1 MLIRSRSP
9 SSLPGYHS
17 PMRGPAFAAIVV
29 VMAAACGGGSGT
41 QPGVAE
47 PTSIARPATTS
58 IAAGGE
64 AEPSHGGSLAG
75 GETVWEV
82 IERSREDDLEVNDPV
97 LLAAFDSQIAG
108 IQDVWELADAVD
120 DVETVFADDYIDV
133 VVRDSLLARLA
144 EIESRLR
151 DTSDDMETDEGVS
164 QEIGDENTA
173 IDERGSE
180 EATKPESPAG
190 ADTSSEEREP
200 AIAAVPASL
209 DSGIVAYGNLG
220 LGWAER
226 MNDRSAVPVASLIQV
241 SAPDGSGMVTVT
253 GSSGSVPY
261 GDPERPWSFVD
272 VIAVEWGTQ
281 DCVERRSDG
290 SFSARLEA
298 AAGSTLYVLP
308 IQPGTC
314 TGQGI
319 QTGPAAV
326 LEVPGPGAATTL
338 GRAGDSLKWS
348 AVGSLAGSDRQ
359 IQFTVHDDAG
369 DQCLVPRIHLY
380 RLFDGQ
386 GAYLTQVNVNVHG
399 PVLTPT
405 GLPIESSDGSNG
417 YYETVEFVDAPGCL
431 QSSLTLTPAA
441 LPASLAPGWYLP
453 RIVFGEVNPGGIP
466 EFGSGT
472 NFPGGDGL
480 DFEGNTGFGYLPLV
494 GVGTTSLPR
503 LPATLMN
510 EAPSWGAAGVRGV
523 VADED
528 AGRFALGSRRSING
542 PFIAS
547 PTDPLSGQSIHYTLE
562 PYLPTVGY
570 TGFAASMPEPLFRLD
585 AAQPGSI
592 TVSLTT
598 PDGST
603 TMLADDAEVRM
614 FVSSAWFAGYPV
626 ELPFSGPSRTVGLT
640 TGVDAL
646 DLAFDQFGLHTV
658 AIEGTLR
665 SSRGD
670 EFVLRGTYDIWV
682 AEPLDLSLGVF
693 EGTPLEVGDAWNP
706 TVVVEPGVPAGVTIA
721 IAHYPNGDVALRRD
735 HTVSGTANRFGYF
748 ASDQQ
753 WRPAEHGEYRVDVTA
768 SYLDPVDGT
777 LWMGARSAASIVAT
791 PDSPL
796 VAHGERNAQLARAA
810 GDNIIRTWFFNRTV
824 DPTCGEEG
832 CDPMVGTK
840 GLDYPFFS
848 GDVAWLVDMSPIMPR
863 ITVNGPAAALTAVAP
878 QLQPKAYCLPGMD
891 GCVDA
896 PDTHFLFSD
905 RAAGN
910 GSHQRADDVE
920 SWAYWYSTSVRAD
933 VSVFSAVGEGQGGEH
948 NHWYGHDTY
957 SCQIG
962 LTCRDSYFGPPQGGR
977 GGSDS
982 RGDEEG
988 DVKLLF
994 GGAVLKNGSQQ
1005 HFLPYA
1011 SMAVIVEEGSRSESG
1026 VWSFGDAK
1034 GNRICPPYQGAAG
1047 GIGTCGPLFTH
1058 RGREVDLFI
1067 TPTGTRPGSVLQP
1080 GDLFTFSGQAW
1091 PTLAVAVDV
1100 TVTGPVGQARSFQN
1114 RANPSG
1120 FVDVDGMAFV
1130 VEQPGV
1136 YEVHVSAAQDRA
1148 LPSTGLAPV
1157 PAIVADGRTT
1167 MDAYGYS
1174 DPLSAVLGTTDS
1186 TYRFYVVEEQ
1196 ATSPIRSATS
1206 ILHGPP
1212 GPNSVFG
1219 WAGNRVEKIS
1229 FVFPL
1234 PAGVDEAHYSL
1245 TAPGL
1250 VIEEGTV
1257 SGSSTVTVEV
1267 VQDDLYEAGFT
1278 QIILGADTLQL
1289 SIAYE
1294 TPDGWEAQI
1303 LNQRGFSPLG
1313 GVSVQ

>member
-1 MLIRSRSP
+1 
-9 SSLPGYHS
+9 
-17 PMRGPAFAAIVV
+17 
-29 VMAAACGGGSGT
+29 MA
-41 QPGVAE
+41 
-47 PTSIARPATTS
+47 
-58 IAAGGE
+58 
-64 AEPSHGGSLAG
+64 
-75 GETVWEV
+75 TV
-82 IERSREDDLEVNDPV
+82 RRELTV
-97 LLAAFDSQIAG
+97 AFDGDMDLVRAAWGDRESITRAG
-108 IQDVWELADAVD
+108 LDALVASALGMTAKDPDAVD
-120 DVETVFADDYIDV
+120 VSKGA
-133 VVRDSLLARLA
+133 
-144 EIESRLR
+144 
-151 DTSDDMETDEGVS
+151 DEGK
-164 QEIGDENTA
+164 
-173 IDERGSE
+173 SE
-180 EATKPESPAG
+180 VPDVPV
-190 ADTSSEEREP
+190 EP
-200 AIAAVPASL
+200 DAIASSVGPASL
-209 DSGIVAYGNLG
+209 ASGIVAYGNLG
-220 LGWAER
+220 LEPVR
-226 MNDRSAVPVASLIQV
+226 RKNDRSFVPVATRIQV
-241 SAPDGSGMVTVT
+241 SSPDGNGMVTVT
-253 GSSGSVPY
+253 GSAGAVPY
-261 GDPERPWSFVD
+261 GDPELPWGYVD

-308 IQPGTC
+308 IQRGMC

-405 GLPIESSDGSNG
+405 GLPIESNDGSNG
-417 YYETVEFVDAPGCL
+417 YYETVEFVDAPECL

-441 LPASLAPGWYLP
+441 LPASLASGWYLP
-453 RIVFGEVNPGGIP
+453 RIVFGVANPGGTP

-472 NFPGGDGL
+472 NFPGSDGL

-494 GVGTTSLPR
+494 GVGTTAQPR
-503 LPATLMN
+503 LPATLLN
-510 EAPSWGAAGVRGV
+510 EAPSWAAAGVRGV
-523 VADED
+523 VAEED
-528 AGRFALGSRRSING
+528 AGRFALGSRRAVNG

-547 PTDPLSGQSIHYTLE
+547 PTDPLSGQAVHYTLE

-585 AAQPGSI
+585 ADQPGNI

-598 PDGST
+598 PDGLT
-603 TMLADDAEVRM
+603 TTLADDSEVRM

-626 ELPFSGPSRTVGLT
+626 ELPFSGPSRTLGLT

-658 AIEGTLR
+658 ALDGTLR

-706 TVVVEPGVPAGVTIA
+706 TVVVEPGVPADIDIA
-721 IAHYPNGDVALRRD
+721 IAHYPNGDVALRRS

-777 LWMGARSAASIVAT
+777 LWMGARSSAAIVAT
-791 PDSPL
+791 PDTPL
-796 VAHGERNAQLARAA
+796 VAHGERNAQLARAV
-810 GDNIIRTWFFNRTV
+810 GDNVLRTWFFNRTV

-840 GLDYPFFS
+840 SLDYPFFS
-848 GDVAWLVDMSPIMPR
+848 GDVAWLVDMSPIVPH
-863 ITVNGPAAALTAVAP
+863 ITVDGPATALAAVAP
-878 QLQPKAYCLPGMD
+878 QLRPITYCLPGMD
-891 GCVDA
+891 GCVEA

-905 RAAGN
+905 RTAHN
-910 GSHQRADDVE
+910 GSHQRPDDVE

-933 VSVFSAVGEGQGGEH
+933 VSVFSAVGEGHGGEH

-994 GGAVLKNGSQQ
+994 GGAVIKNGSQQ

-1047 GIGTCGPLFTH
+1047 GLGTCGPLFTH

-1080 GDLFTFSGQAW
+1080 GDRFSFSGQAW
-1091 PTLAVAVDV
+1091 PTLDVAVEI
-1100 TVTGPVGQARSFQN
+1100 TVTEPGGQVRSFQN

-1120 FVDVDGMAFV
+1120 FVDADDMAFV

-1136 YEVHVSAAQDRA
+1136 YEVHVSATQDRA

-1157 PAIVADGRTT
+1157 PAVVADGRTT
-1167 MDAYGYS
+1167 MDVYGYRH
-1174 DPLSAVLGTTDS
+1174 PLSAVLGTTDS

-1196 ATSPIRSATS
+1196 ATAPIRSVTS

-1212 GPNSVFG
+1212 GPTSIFG
-1219 WAGNRVEKIS
+1219 WAGSRVEKVTFDFS
-1229 FVFPL
+1229 L
-1234 PAGVDEAHYSL
+1234 PAGVGNAHFSL

-1257 SGSSTVTVEV
+1257 TGSSVVTVEV
-1267 VQDDLYEAGFT
+1267 IQDDLYEAGFT
-1278 QIILGADTLQL
+1278 QIILGADTMQL

-1313 GVSVQ
+1313 GVSAQ